1 MEKVYT
7 MTQLQENLQTTK
19 VTLYNYIKSGRLKA
33 FKVGRTWRVTE
44 SALQEFINESTHKGE
59 GK

>member
-59 GK
+59 GE

>member
-59 GK
+59 DK